1 MAHGLV
7 LRWSGCPGLSERV
20 QCNHEVGAAK
30 ECGQPVEAKKK
41 KRLENGFCLRASKK
55 SRGSADTLDLTQ

>member
-41 KRLENGFCLRASKK
+41 KKDWKMDFALEPPK
-55 SRGSADTLDLTQ
+55 SHVAQQTPWI